1 LADWWWPR
9 GYRTYQVS
17 WWTWSFPAVP
27 FRAPWRV
34 HKAQCRCCV
43 CIPAQESCPQWP
55 CFVNDWYSQAS
66 SWYGLQESNPL
77 ASSTWRLYQGR
88 WCPTWLA
95 NETTWEGMSTK
106 SKMWQMSVIV
116 WSYGTSLFSFFA
128 RLSSHD
134 FLLFQRYMCPSK
146 QCCQIAIS
154 NWTNRY
160 CCVQYFVKLHQHFLV
175 A

>member
-17 WWTWSFPAVP
+17 WWTWSFSSVP

-55 CFVNDWYSQAS
+55 CFVNDWYPQAS

-77 ASSTWRLYQGR
+77 ASSTWRLYQSW

-106 SKMWQMSVIV
+106 SKMWQMSLTVAASIWTNHYCFV
-116 WSYGTSLFSFFA
+116 MCSLVKILLNSANIFVQHNLNKPLFSMA
-128 RLSSHD
+128 
-134 FLLFQRYMCPSK
+134 
-146 QCCQIAIS
+146 AIDNTVTVFYS
-154 NWTNRY
+154 PT
-160 CCVQYFVKLHQHFLV
+160 VSQL
-175 A
+175 